1 MADDQQKLRDEVA
14 QEKFGKKFDDLDSDE
29 KMSVGGTIGGKRGG
43 QARKEQMGGD
53 DPEKVHE
60 AYSEMGKTGA
70 KKGGYHLTI
79 DVFQGR
85 TCLRTTCVPHVT
97 TGICTPCPFLGSNTC
112 SRLDLG

>member
-70 KKGGYHLTI
+70 KKGGYSTGYAHDPEEQAKYT
-79 DVFQGR
+79 DR
-85 TCLRTTCVPHVT
+85 TGNEGV
-97 TGICTPCPFLGSNTC
+97 
-112 SRLDLG
+112 